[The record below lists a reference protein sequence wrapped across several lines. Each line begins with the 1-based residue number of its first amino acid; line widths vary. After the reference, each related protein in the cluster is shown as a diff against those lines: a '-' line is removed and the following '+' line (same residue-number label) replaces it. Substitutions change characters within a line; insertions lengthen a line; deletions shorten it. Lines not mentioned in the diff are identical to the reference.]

1 MKNIELQLK
10 NINFQFQNL
19 YNQAQNII
27 GMPNFG
33 KQMQN
38 ISIQMLNLGIQLL
51 NNSFMFPDFDFHNI
65 KFQIENVNQ
74 QIKNIISQ
82 LDLKIQN
89 IPNFN
94 FGNNIMF
101 PMPKI
106 LDKKINN
113 EDNKIKINIQFKT
126 IQGHNINLVV
136 DYGKTMKEV
145 IEMFFKRIGVP
156 EHKRKDKIF
165 TCNGEKININDLT
178 KVEDYQNSVF
188 LKYHSHIMLMN
199 NI

>member
-1 MKNIELQLK
+1 
-10 NINFQFQNL
+10 
-19 YNQAQNII
+19 
-27 GMPNFG
+27 MPNFG

-89 IPNFN
+89 MPNFN

-101 PMPKI
+101 PIPKM
-106 LDKKINN
+106 LGMKENNKISN
-113 EDNKIKINIQFKT
+113 ENNKIKINIFFET
-126 IQGHNINLVV
+126 IQGHKINLVV

-156 EHKRKDKIF
+156 EYKRKDKIF
-165 TCNGEKININDLT
+165 ICNGEKININDQT
-178 KVEDYQNSVF
+178 KVEDFQNGVF
-188 LKYHSHIMLMN
+188 LKHVSPVLLMN
-199 NI
+199 